1 MNTLSEYWFICTWS
15 TLLPSG
21 TTKPWMG
28 YSLSQKGQRTY
39 GQLLPAWGHALQAM
53 ALDWKR
59 LNSWPQLGHR

>member
-1 MNTLSEYWFICTWS
+1 M
-15 TLLPSG
+15 
-21 TTKPWMG
+21 
-28 YSLSQKGQRTY
+28 SQKGQRTY